1 MHHKL
6 KALSFNITMRHL
18 TTYLL
23 VCCCT
28 LFNVASVLAEEGQ
41 IGSKPQTLL
50 NIYHQALANDPELAS
65 ALSAN
70 KAAQEIIEQGKAL
83 YRPTVNF
90 NASATNSH
98 TNIRYLD
105 SDIPTG
111 NSSFDTYRAGVEAR
125 QPIYR
130 KQNLVQMDQAKTQVS
145 QADKQYNLSQQA
157 LILRT
162 TEAYF
167 EVLIAQDK
175 INLIQAQKTAILSQ
189 LDQAKATFEVGTATI
204 TDVNEAQAR
213 YDLVVAQEVAAINE
227 HLIAKRSVQAIT
239 GTIPETLAT
248 VKADIQVVPLGQDMQ
263 AWQDI
268 ARQNNL
274 KIQLQQDA
282 LKLAEQ
288 EIERANAGHLPTL
301 DAVAS
306 YTNSYTNG
314 SPSIFSTGNELKN
327 ATIGLQ
333 LEIPLYQGG
342 AISSR
347 SRQAVYNKQKALDD
361 LDLVRRQTDLEAQ
374 RTFLNLNTSIAQV
387 KALEQALIS
396 SQSQLDSTKLG
407 YEVGV
412 RTSVDVLNAQQQLF
426 SAKRDL
432 LQARYNY
439 LVNIIRLK
447 SASGL
452 VAEVDLLEIN
462 QQLVAQ
468 ANGAQ

>member
-1 MHHKL
+1 MKIIRFSFL
-6 KALSFNITMRHL
+6 LALFL
-18 TTYLL
+18 
-23 VCCCT
+23 
-28 LFNVASVLAEEGQ
+28 SVDVTAAEAQ
-41 IGSKPQTLL
+41 L
-50 NIYHQALANDPELAS
+50 NLMDVYHQALAHDPTLAS

-90 NASATNSH
+90 SADASTSH
-98 TNIRYLD
+98 THIRYLD
-105 SDIPTG
+105 SDIPAG
-111 NSSFDTYRAGVEAR
+111 NSNFENLKAGIEAR

-130 KQNLVQMDQAKTQVS
+130 KQNLVQIEQSKTQVS
-145 QADKQYNLSQQA
+145 LADKQYHLSQQD

-162 TEAYF
+162 TQAYF
-167 EVLIAQDK
+167 DVLLAQDK
-175 INLIQAQKTAILSQ
+175 MDLINAQKAAILSQ
-189 LDQAKATFEVGTATI
+189 LEQAKATFEVGTSTI

-213 YDLVVAQEVAAINE
+213 YDLILAQEIATVNEYEVAR
-227 HLIAKRSVQAIT
+227 RSVEAIT
-239 GTIPETLAT
+239 GEIPVKLAT
-248 VKADIQVVPLGQDMQ
+248 VKSDIQVSELAQSMKD
-263 AWQDI
+263 WQQV
-268 ARQNNL
+268 ALENNL
-274 KIQLQQDA
+274 NIQIQQDA

-288 EIERANAGHLPTL
+288 DVEHANAGHLPTL

-306 YTNSYTNG
+306 VSDSYANG
-314 SPSIFSTGNELKN
+314 SPSVFSAGNELRN

-333 LEIPLYQGG
+333 LEIPLYAGG
-342 AISSR
+342 AISSKA
-347 SRQAVYNKQKALDD
+347 RQAVLNKQKALDD
-361 LDLVRRQTDLEAQ
+361 IDIARRKTDLETQ
-374 RTFLNLNTSIAQV
+374 RAYFNLSSSIAQV
-387 KALEQALIS
+387 KALEQALVS

-452 VAEVDLLEIN
+452 VAEADLQEIN
-462 QQLVAQ
+462 QQLVGVAQ
-468 ANGAQ
+468 

>member
-1 MHHKL
+1 MKI
-6 KALSFNITMRHL
+6 SN
-18 TTYLL
+18 YLIL
-23 VCCCT
+23 LAFFTSVS
-28 LFNVASVLAEEGQ
+28 ASAEETKLSL
-41 IGSKPQTLL
+41 IE
-50 NIYHQALANDPELAS
+50 IYHQALAHDPTLAS

-90 NASATNSH
+90 NANANASQT
-98 TNIRYLD
+98 
-105 SDIPTG
+105 DIKYIG
-111 NSSFDTYRAGVEAR
+111 SGFNQFRNEGRQNFEGYNYGVEAR

-130 KQNLVQMDQAKTQVS
+130 KQNLVQMEQSKTQVS
-145 QADKQYNLSQQA
+145 QADKQYHLSQQA

-162 TEAYF
+162 TQAYF
-167 EVLIAQDK
+167 DVLIAQDK
-175 INLIQAQKTAILSQ
+175 IDLIGAQKTAILSQ

-213 YDLVVAQEVAAINE
+213 FDLVVAQEIAAVNE
-227 HLIAKRSVQAIT
+227 YQIAKRAIQAVT
-239 GTIPETLAT
+239 GEIPEKLAT
-248 VKADIQVVPLGQDMQ
+248 AKSEIQVVPLNQTMQD
-263 AWQDI
+263 WQQI
-268 ARQNNL
+268 AVQNNL
-274 KIQLQQDA
+274 NIQIQQDA

-288 EIERANAGHLPTL
+288 EVERANAGHLPTL

-306 YTNSYTNG
+306 YTKNYANG
-314 SPSIFSTGNELKN
+314 GTSGVGNDLDN
-327 ATIGLQ
+327 GTIGLQ
-333 LEIPLYQGG
+333 LQIPLYQGG

-347 SRQAVYNKQKALDD
+347 ARQAVLNKQKALDD
-361 LDLVRRQTDLEAQ
+361 IEIARRETDLETQ
-374 RTFLNLNTSIAQV
+374 RAFLNLSSSIAQV
-387 KALEQALIS
+387 KALEQALVS

-412 RTSVDVLNAQQQLF
+412 RTSVDVLNAQQQYF

-452 VAEVDLLEIN
+452 VAELDLQEIN
-462 QQLVAQ
+462 NQLESAT
-468 ANGAQ
+468 N